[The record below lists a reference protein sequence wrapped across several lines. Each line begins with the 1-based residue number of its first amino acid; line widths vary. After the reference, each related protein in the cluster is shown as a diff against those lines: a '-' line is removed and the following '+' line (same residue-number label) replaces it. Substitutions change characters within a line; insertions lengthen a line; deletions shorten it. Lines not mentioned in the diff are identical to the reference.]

1 MRLKIVLPAAYLG
14 LALYVWI
21 DFTRWPPDGLA
32 NLGLMI
38 VTFPVTIMSLVP
50 TWVVGARGFVLLPNG
65 FGYYGSHAI
74 YYWASA
80 SMIAGFLYWVVVVL
94 GQRR

>member
-21 DFTRWPPDGLA
+21 DVTRLPPDGLA

-38 VTFPVTIMSLVP
+38 VTFAVTILGLVL
-50 TWVVGARGFVLLPNG
+50 TWVVGARDFVLLPNG
-65 FGYYGSHAI
+65 FGYYGDHAI
-74 YYWASA
+74 YYWPSV
-80 SMIAGFLYWVVVVL
+80 SIIAAFLYWAAVVL
-94 GQRR
+94 GQRG